1 MKGVEEFCELY
12 FSLFVN
18 ARRSSTDNQIFKT
31 QERSRRLRVDLKEQ
45 FSAKDQFSH
54 LDLDLDLNDQ
64 FSAKDSPGTTL
75 RPVLCQRLTWDHTA
89 TSSLPKT
96 HQGPH
101 CDQFSAKDSPRIE
114 SSPRSRSKG
123 PLNLIVHRRSSIIT
137 KHSR

>member
-31 QERSRRLRVDLKEQ
+31 RERSRRLRVDLKEQ

-54 LDLDLDLNDQ
+54 LDLDLDLKDQ

-75 RPVLCQRLTWDHTA
+75 RPVLCQRLT
-89 TSSLPKT
+89 K
-96 HQGPH
+96 
-101 CDQFSAKDSPRIE
+101 DQFSAKDSPRIE

-123 PLNLIVHRRSSIIT
+123 TIKFDSS
-137 KHSR
+137 